1 MRRDFTL
8 IEMLI
13 VVGVIL
19 VLTALTLAVGSAVLK
34 GAESAQMRAAFA
46 SMESAFNEWE
56 SVTGRPVS
64 CCGSGVN
71 PPSGSSAQSFDV
83 WEPADPPAAAAPT
96 PAAKTYGRARG
107 AGVYA
112 VNLLMQVES
121 IRAILAGIS
130 PQLLRPEPA
139 GRPLVPTAPTDM
151 YPAANQPMGAG
162 TPPALYL
169 PSAAQAVGAATANN
183 PRPLTSRSEFVDPWG
198 NRVAFVFPGREWR
211 VSDSGTPDPDGTV
224 RTSLENLDLAFG
236 VCAASRIC
244 LVSAGPDGVFGAVGD
259 APAGLSAPDQLAFRR
274 TAAADNIYLYDLDPP
289 DNSTA
294 P

>member
-1 MRRDFTL
+1 MRRAFTL

-19 VLTALTLAVGSAVLK
+19 ILTALTLAVGSAVLK
-34 GAESAQMRAAFA
+34 GAEAAQTRAAFA
-46 SMESAFNEWE
+46 TMESAFNEWE

-64 CCGSGVN
+64 YCGSGVN
-71 PPSGSSAQSFDV
+71 PPNGASAQAFDV
-83 WEPADPPAAAAPT
+83 WEPADPPGAATAAAR
-96 PAAKTYGRARG
+96 TYGRARG

-121 IRAILAGIS
+121 IRALLGGIP
-130 PQLLRPEPA
+130 PQLLRPEPG
-139 GRPLVPTAPTDM
+139 GRPVVTTAPTDM
-151 YPAANQPMGAG
+151 YPAANQTSG
-162 TPPALYL
+162 TPPILYL
-169 PSAAQAVGAATANN
+169 PSAAQAVATPTANN

-198 NRVAFVFPGREWR
+198 NRVAFVFPGRAWR
-211 VSDSGTPDPDGTV
+211 TTDGGTPDPDGSV
-224 RTSLENLDLAFG
+224 RTSLENLDIAFG

-244 LVSAGPDGVFGAVGD
+244 LVSAGPDGVFGALGD
-259 APAGLSAPDQLAFRR
+259 APAGLSGPDQLAFRR

-289 DNSTA
+289 DNTVA